1 MAPIVMRT
9 FGQTKTC
16 SYSDLLVIWAAPTPL
31 QFGSTS
37 TGGILS
43 AGIIFVLAA
52 NSTQRAP
59 LSKSITVDFQL
70 QTNAISSYAP
80 YPSW

>member
-9 FGQTKTC
+9 FGQTKTR
-16 SYSDLLVIWAAPTPL
+16 SYSDLLVRWAAPTPL
-31 QFGSTS
+31 QFGST
-37 TGGILS
+37 GGILS
-43 AGIIFVLAA
+43 AGILFVLAA

-59 LSKSITVDFQL
+59 LSKSITVDLQL